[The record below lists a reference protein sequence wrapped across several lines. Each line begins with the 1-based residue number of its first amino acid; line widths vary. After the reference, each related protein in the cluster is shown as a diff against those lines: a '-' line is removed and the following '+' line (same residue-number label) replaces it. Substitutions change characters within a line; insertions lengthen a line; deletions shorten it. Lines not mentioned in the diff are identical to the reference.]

1 MNYKAPIELQQL
13 LSITKMLSLSVLLLF
28 TSMAIMARPPNSDEI
43 KELRQQQLNE
53 SKDDYDTLPD
63 VNHIPESFK
72 ESLKK
77 QKMLYL
83 DMLRQ
88 HNL

>member
-1 MNYKAPIELQQL
+1 MNCKASVELQEL

-28 TSMAIMARPPNSDEI
+28 ISMATMARPPNPDEI
-43 KELRQQQLNE
+43 KELHEQQLND
-53 SKDDYDTLPD
+53 SKDDYDMLPD
-63 VNHIPESFK
+63 VGHIPESFK

-88 HNL
+88 QSL